1 MYKLKL
7 VSHYQQRLKDE
18 TVVPGFIY
26 VISGSPEALAEYRA
40 IKKEDLRNYGINPE
54 TDEAYLP
61 DEKYYVP
68 KDDPNYGKPM
78 YFTIFPLSY
87 DEDEVVQCTMAV
99 KEKNV
104 YFNKV
109 TTTQDILTQLAADR
123 KREKD
128 MRMALKLG
136 IGILG

>member
-68 KDDPNYGKPM
+68 KSDPNYGKPM

-87 DEDEVVQCTMAV
+87 DEDDVVPCTMAV
-99 KEKNV
+99 KEEKV

-109 TTTQDILTQLAADR
+109 TTTQDVLTQLAADR

>member
-40 IKKEDLRNYGINPE
+40 VKKEDLRNYGIDPE
-54 TDEAYLP
+54 TAESYLP
-61 DEKYYVP
+61 DNKYYVP
-68 KDDPNYGKPM
+68 EDDPNYGKPM